1 MNLMKALLSVLLSAL
16 CATSVHALS
25 LIYTDLDVFDG
36 GRLVDPSQPLKGTF
50 EINSQDPDGIYDL
63 IGYDPAIEQITN
75 ATATFFLKDDGLL
88 GDIAPEKVT
97 ITLGPDTFI
106 NSQTVPFLF
115 TTGGVTGNAF
125 FDLSADGILAYSIMA
140 VPNNR
145 WNGISD
151 FKVYSALLTVDARAR
166 AVPDGGTTVLLL
178 GMGFLG
184 LCVLQRK
191 FASGH

>member
-1 MNLMKALLSVLLSAL
+1 MKLTKALLSVLLSAL
-16 CATSVHALS
+16 CASSVHAIL
-25 LIYTDLDVFDG
+25 YTDLDLFG
-36 GRLVDPSQPLKGTF
+36 AGSLVDPSHSLNGTF
-50 EINSQDPDGIYDL
+50 EINSDDPDGIHDL
-63 IGYDPAIEQITN
+63 WGYDPGTEEVTN
-75 ATATFFLKDDGLL
+75 ATATFFLHDDGLL
-88 GDIAPEKVT
+88 GDIAPEKFT
-97 ITLGPDTFI
+97 IKLGPDTFI
-106 NSQTVPFLF
+106 DSQPVPFLF

-125 FDLSADGILAYSIMA
+125 FDLSEDGVLAYSIVA

-166 AVPDGGTTVLLL
+166 AVPDGGTTGLLL